1 MVHSVLW
8 PFTASG
14 SIPLQEQRQKTAV
27 QDLPPAIF
35 LQLNYQEGCSCR
47 GQCWETLSLGTKYI
61 KKLFFNDKINNSFK
75 KNRNVFKLVRISS
88 AAFQPLHPPDVSFF
102 VFSFFFPPVEMLI
115 DLIVIPGDEIDLLEY
130 SFVDS
135 TLSPSILRR
144 RFSLSPSLSKRR
156 DILDILLFVLD

>member
-1 MVHSVLW
+1 
-8 PFTASG
+8 
-14 SIPLQEQRQKTAV
+14 
-27 QDLPPAIF
+27 
-35 LQLNYQEGCSCR
+35 
-47 GQCWETLSLGTKYI
+47 
-61 KKLFFNDKINNSFK
+61 
-75 KNRNVFKLVRISS
+75 
-88 AAFQPLHPPDVSFF
+88 
-102 VFSFFFPPVEMLI
+102 MLI